1 MTKELSDFFKI
12 ISEGKKK
19 SVKEQ
24 NDNESLLSNEKV
36 SVTVKA
42 TELKDFF
49 SAINEEKRKL
59 KEQREKDQKKLEE
72 LETLLFSKGS
82 EPESQKSQTELE
94 PIDDVNDVEAYDIE
108 QVDQAIEKEKTER
121 EKKQE
126 ELEPIIESYDIEQLE
141 KEKEPNLEEI
151 KEKVQEAN
159 NFLLIEPSLVDQSAK
174 EISNPNI
181 IKVEEKPETK
191 DINPEDVIKELSKIS
206 KNSGVKLN
214 EDINDLEGLKKEFFK
229 FKELVSQQMS
239 SIGGGGSTKI
249 SNMDDVDVSAQQNG
263 FALKYNS
270 STGKYD
276 FGEVASDLSAVDQD
290 IVPDGNGTRS
300 LGSSAKRWKDI
311 FLSGQTINLGGA
323 TISSDGTGTVAV
335 SATGVTLPEGS
346 KAGTNKI
353 AVAVTGSGGAEQAAT
368 VVPFFTKSGGLTT
381 ANTNFNFNS
390 VVDDKFVYTGA
401 KTFTLANGSNL
412 ADSNITLFQ
421 F

>member
-1 MTKELSDFFKI
+1 MTKELQDFFKI
-12 ISEGKKK
+12 ISEGKKSSK
-19 SVKEQ
+19 KETE
-24 NDNESLLSNEKV
+24 NESLLSNEKV
-36 SVTVKA
+36 SVSVKA
-42 TELKDFF
+42 SELKDFF

-59 KEQREKDQKKLEE
+59 KEQQENDKKKLVQ
-72 LETLLFSKGS
+72 LEQLLFAK
-82 EPESQKSQTELE
+82 
-94 PIDDVNDVEAYDIE
+94 D
-108 QVDQAIEKEKTER
+108 KEKTES
-121 EKKQE
+121 EKSQE
-126 ELEPIIESYDIEQLE
+126 ELEPINDELDTESYDIEQLE

-151 KEKVQEAN
+151 REKVQEAN
-159 NFLLIEPSLVDQSAK
+159 NFLLIEPSLVDQAAG

-181 IKVEEKPETK
+181 IKVEEKPEVK
-191 DINPEDVIKELSKIS
+191 EINPEEVIKELSKIS
-206 KNSGVKLN
+206 KNTGVKLN

-229 FKELVSQQMS
+229 FKELVSQQMA

-249 SNMDDVDVSAQQNG
+249 SNMDDVDISAQQNG

-335 SATGVTLPEGS
+335 SATGVTLPSGS
-346 KAGTNKI
+346 KAGENKI
-353 AVAVTGSGGAEQAAT
+353 AVNVTGSGGVEQAAT
-368 VVPFFTKSGGLTT
+368 VVPFFSRSGGLSTS
-381 ANTNFNFNS
+381 NTNFNFNAT
-390 VVDDKFVYTGA
+390 VDDKFVYTGA
-401 KTFTLANGSNL
+401 KTFTLANGTTL

>member
-1 MTKELSDFFKI
+1 MTKELQDFFKI
-12 ISEGKKK
+12 ISEGKKSSK
-19 SVKEQ
+19 KETE
-24 NDNESLLSNEKV
+24 NESLLSNEKV
-36 SVTVKA
+36 SVSVKA
-42 TELKDFF
+42 SELKDFF

-59 KEQREKDQKKLEE
+59 KEQQENDKKKLVQ
-72 LETLLFSKGS
+72 LEQLLFAK
-82 EPESQKSQTELE
+82 
-94 PIDDVNDVEAYDIE
+94 D
-108 QVDQAIEKEKTER
+108 KEKTES
-121 EKKQE
+121 EKSQE
-126 ELEPIIESYDIEQLE
+126 ELEPINDELDTESYDIEQLE

-151 KEKVQEAN
+151 REKVQEAN
-159 NFLLIEPSLVDQSAK
+159 NFLLIEPSLVDQAAG

-181 IKVEEKPETK
+181 IKVEEKPEVK
-191 DINPEDVIKELSKIS
+191 EINPEEVIKELSKIS
-206 KNSGVKLN
+206 KNTGVKLN

-229 FKELVSQQMS
+229 FKELVSQQMA

-249 SNMDDVDVSAQQNG
+249 SNMDDVDILAQQNG

-335 SATGVTLPEGS
+335 SATGVTLPSGS
-346 KAGTNKI
+346 KAGDNKI
-353 AVAVTGSGGAEQAAT
+353 AVNVTGSGGVEQAAT
-368 VVPFFTKSGGLTT
+368 VVPFFSRSGGLSTT
-381 ANTNFNFNS
+381 NTNFNFNAT
-390 VVDDKFVYTGA
+390 VDDKFVYTGA
-401 KTFTLANGSNL
+401 KTFTLANGTTL

>member
-24 NDNESLLSNEKV
+24 NENESLLSNDKV

-49 SAINEEKRKL
+49 SAINEEKKKL
-59 KEQREKDQKKLEE
+59 KEQREKDQKKLQE
-72 LETLLFSKGS
+72 LETLLFAKEER
-82 EPESQKSQTELE
+82 EPESQKSQKDLE
-94 PIDDVNDVEAYDIE
+94 PIEQTWEDTEAYEIE
-108 QVDQAIEKEKTER
+108 ELDKQVEKE
-121 EKKQE
+121 Q
-126 ELEPIIESYDIEQLE
+126 Q
-141 KEKEPNLEEI
+141 EPNLDEI

-159 NFLLIEPSLVDQSAK
+159 NFLLIEPSLVDQAAS
-174 EISNPNI
+174 EIANPNI

-191 DINPEDVIKELSKIS
+191 DIDPQDVIRELSKIS
-206 KNSGVKLN
+206 KNTGVKLN

-249 SNMDDVDVSAQQNG
+249 SNMDDVDISAQQNG

-353 AVAVTGSGGAEQAAT
+353 AVAMTGSGGAEQAAT
-368 VVPFFTKSGGLTT
+368 VVPFFSKAGGLTS

>member
-1 MTKELSDFFKI
+1 MTKELTDFFKI

-59 KEQREKDQKKLEE
+59 KEQREKDQKKLQE
-72 LETLLFSKGS
+72 LETLLFSKEKQTES
-82 EPESQKSQTELE
+82 EKLQKELE

-108 QVDQAIEKEKTER
+108 QVEKEIQ
-121 EKKQE
+121 KQE
-126 ELEPIIESYDIEQLE
+126 E
-141 KEKEPNLEEI
+141 EPNLEEI

-181 IKVEEKPETK
+181 IKVEEKPEVK
-191 DINPEDVIKELSKIS
+191 DIDPEAVIKELSKIS
-206 KNSGVKLN
+206 KNTGVKLN

-335 SATGVTLPEGS
+335 SATGVPLPEGS

-353 AVAVTGSGGAEQAAT
+353 AVSVTGSGGTEQAAT

>member
-24 NDNESLLSNEKV
+24 NENESLLSNEKT

-49 SAINEEKRKL
+49 SAINEEKKKL
-59 KEQREKDQKKLEE
+59 KEQREKDKRKLAE
-72 LETLLFSKGS
+72 LEQLLFAK
-82 EPESQKSQTELE
+82 E
-94 PIDDVNDVEAYDIE
+94 
-108 QVDQAIEKEKTER
+108 EKEKPVSD
-121 EKKQE
+121 
-126 ELEPIIESYDIEQLE
+126 ELDTESYDIEELDKQIE
-141 KEKEPNLEEI
+141 KEQQEEEPNLDQI
-151 KEKVQEAN
+151 KKAVQEAN
-159 NFLLIEPSLVDQSAK
+159 QVLLTEPSLVDQAAG

-191 DINPEDVIKELSKIS
+191 EIDPQDVIKELSKIS
-206 KNSGVKLN
+206 KNTGVKLN

-229 FKELVSQQMS
+229 FKELVSQQMAS
-239 SIGGGGSTKI
+239 MGGGGSTKI
-249 SNMDDVDVSAQQNG
+249 SNMDDVDISAQQNG

-353 AVAVTGSGGAEQAAT
+353 AVSVTGSGGTEQAAT

>member
-1 MTKELSDFFKI
+1 MTKELTDFFKI

-59 KEQREKDQKKLEE
+59 KEQREKDQKKLQE
-72 LETLLFSKGS
+72 LETLLFSKEKQTES
-82 EPESQKSQTELE
+82 EKLQKELE

-108 QVDQAIEKEKTER
+108 QVEKEIQ
-121 EKKQE
+121 KQE
-126 ELEPIIESYDIEQLE
+126 E
-141 KEKEPNLEEI
+141 EPNLEEI

-181 IKVEEKPETK
+181 IKVEEKPEVK
-191 DINPEDVIKELSKIS
+191 DIDPEAVIKELSKIS
-206 KNSGVKLN
+206 KNTGVKLN

>member
-1 MTKELSDFFKI
+1 MTKELTDFFKI

-59 KEQREKDQKKLEE
+59 KEQREKDQKKLQE
-72 LETLLFSKGS
+72 LETLLFSKEKQTES
-82 EPESQKSQTELE
+82 EKLQKELE
-94 PIDDVNDVEAYDIE
+94 PIEDDLD
-108 QVDQAIEKEKTER
+108 T
-121 EKKQE
+121 
-126 ELEPIIESYDIEQLE
+126 ESYDIEELDKQIK
-141 KEKEPNLEEI
+141 KEQEEPNLEEI

-181 IKVEEKPETK
+181 IKVEEKPEIK
-191 DINPEDVIKELSKIS
+191 DIDPEAVIKELSKIS
-206 KNSGVKLN
+206 KNTGVKLN

-335 SATGVTLPEGS
+335 SATGVTLPEGA

-353 AVAVTGSGGAEQAAT
+353 AVSVTGSGGTEQAAT

-412 ADSNITLFQ
+412 ADSNITLIQ

>member
-1 MTKELSDFFKI
+1 MTKELKDFFKI
-12 ISEGKKK
+12 ISEGKKSNK
-19 SVKEQ
+19 KETE
-24 NDNESLLSNEKV
+24 NESLLSNEKV
-36 SVTVKA
+36 SVSVKA
-42 TELKDFF
+42 SELKDFF
-49 SAINEEKRKL
+49 SAINEEKKKL
-59 KEQREKDQKKLEE
+59 KEQQENDKKKLIQ
-72 LETLLFSKGS
+72 LEQLLFAK
-82 EPESQKSQTELE
+82 
-94 PIDDVNDVEAYDIE
+94 D
-108 QVDQAIEKEKTER
+108 KEKTES
-121 EKKQE
+121 EKSQE
-126 ELEPIIESYDIEQLE
+126 ELEPISDDLDTESYDIEQLE

-151 KEKVQEAN
+151 REKVQEAN
-159 NFLLIEPSLVDQSAK
+159 NFLLIEPSLVDQAAG

-181 IKVEEKPETK
+181 IKVEQKPEVK
-191 DINPEDVIKELSKIS
+191 EINPEEVIKELSKIS
-206 KNSGVKLN
+206 KNTGVKLN

-229 FKELVSQQMS
+229 FKELVSQQMA

-249 SNMDDVDVSAQQNG
+249 SNMDDVDISAQQNG

-300 LGSSAKRWKDI
+300 LGTSAKRWKDI

-335 SATGVTLPEGS
+335 SATGVTLPSGS
-346 KAGTNKI
+346 KAGDNKI

-368 VVPFFTKSGGLTT
+368 VIPFFSKSGGLTT
-381 ANTNFNFNS
+381 PNTNFNFNS

>member
-1 MTKELSDFFKI
+1 MTKELQDFFKI
-12 ISEGKKK
+12 ISEGKKSSK
-19 SVKEQ
+19 KETE
-24 NDNESLLSNEKV
+24 NESLLSNEKV
-36 SVTVKA
+36 SVSVKA
-42 TELKDFF
+42 SELKDFF

-59 KEQREKDQKKLEE
+59 KEQQENDKKKLVQ
-72 LETLLFSKGS
+72 LEQLLFAK
-82 EPESQKSQTELE
+82 
-94 PIDDVNDVEAYDIE
+94 D
-108 QVDQAIEKEKTER
+108 KEKTES
-121 EKKQE
+121 EKSQE
-126 ELEPIIESYDIEQLE
+126 ELEPINDELDTESYDIEQLE

-151 KEKVQEAN
+151 REKVQEAN
-159 NFLLIEPSLVDQSAK
+159 NFLLIEPSLVDQAAG

-181 IKVEEKPETK
+181 IKVEEKPEVK
-191 DINPEDVIKELSKIS
+191 EINPEEVIKELSKIS
-206 KNSGVKLN
+206 KNTGVKLN

-229 FKELVSQQMS
+229 FKELVSQQMAS
-239 SIGGGGSTKI
+239 MGGGGSTKI
-249 SNMDDVDVSAQQNG
+249 SNMDDVDISAQQNG

-335 SATGVTLPEGS
+335 SATGVTLPSGS
-346 KAGTNKI
+346 KAGDNKI
-353 AVAVTGSGGAEQAAT
+353 AVNVTGSGGVEQAAT
-368 VVPFFTKSGGLTT
+368 VVPFFSRSGVLST
-381 ANTNFNFNS
+381 ANTNFNFNAT
-390 VVDDKFVYTGA
+390 VDDKFVYTGA
-401 KTFTLANGSNL
+401 KTFTLANGTTL

>member
-1 MTKELSDFFKI
+1 MTKELSDFFKL

-24 NDNESLLSNEKV
+24 NENESLLSNDKV

-49 SAINEEKRKL
+49 SAMNEEKKRL
-59 KEQREKDQKKLEE
+59 KEQRETDQKKLLQ
-72 LETLLFSKGS
+72 LEKLLFAKEEKES
-82 EPESQKSQTELE
+82 ESEKSQKDLE
-94 PIDDVNDVEAYDIE
+94 PIENELDTEAYDIE
-108 QVDQAIEKEKTER
+108 ELDKQIKKE
-121 EKKQE
+121 Q
-126 ELEPIIESYDIEQLE
+126 
-141 KEKEPNLEEI
+141 EPNLDEI
-151 KEKVQEAN
+151 KEAVHQAN
-159 NFLLIEPSLVDQSAK
+159 QVLLTEPSLVDQAAG
-174 EISNPNI
+174 EIANPNI

-191 DINPEDVIKELSKIS
+191 DINPQDVFKELSKIS
-206 KNSGVKLN
+206 KNTGVKLN

-249 SNMDDVDVSAQQNG
+249 SQMDDVNISAQQNG
-263 FALKYNS
+263 YALKYNS
-270 STGKYD
+270 TTGKYD

-290 IVPDGNGTRS
+290 IIPDGNGTRS
-300 LGSSAKRWKDI
+300 LGSASKRFKEI
-311 FLSGQTINLGGA
+311 FLAGETINLGGA

-368 VVPFFTKSGGLTT
+368 IVPFFTKAGGLSSS
-381 ANTNFNFNS
+381 NTSFNFNS

-401 KTFTLANGSNL
+401 KTFTLSNGSNL

>member
-1 MTKELSDFFKI
+1 MTKELTDFFKI

-59 KEQREKDQKKLEE
+59 KEQRETDQKKLQE
-72 LETLLFSKGS
+72 LETLLFSKEKQTES
-82 EPESQKSQTELE
+82 EKLQKELE
-94 PIDDVNDVEAYDIE
+94 PIDDVLDTEAYDIE
-108 QVDQAIEKEKTER
+108 QIK
-121 EKKQE
+121 
-126 ELEPIIESYDIEQLE
+126 
-141 KEKEPNLEEI
+141 KEKEEPNLDEI

-206 KNSGVKLN
+206 KNTGVKLN
-214 EDINDLEGLKKEFFK
+214 EDINTLEGLKKEFTK
-229 FKELVSQQMS
+229 FKELVSQQLS

-290 IVPDGNGTRS
+290 IIPDGNGTRS
-300 LGSSAKRWKDI
+300 LGSNTKRFKDI

>member
-1 MTKELSDFFKI
+1 
-12 ISEGKKK
+12 
-19 SVKEQ
+19 
-24 NDNESLLSNEKV
+24 
-36 SVTVKA
+36 
-42 TELKDFF
+42 
-49 SAINEEKRKL
+49 
-59 KEQREKDQKKLEE
+59 
-72 LETLLFSKGS
+72 
-82 EPESQKSQTELE
+82 
-94 PIDDVNDVEAYDIE
+94 
-108 QVDQAIEKEKTER
+108 
-121 EKKQE
+121 
-126 ELEPIIESYDIEQLE
+126 
-141 KEKEPNLEEI
+141 
-151 KEKVQEAN
+151 
-159 NFLLIEPSLVDQSAK
+159 
-174 EISNPNI
+174 
-181 IKVEEKPETK
+181 
-191 DINPEDVIKELSKIS
+191 
-206 KNSGVKLN
+206 
-214 EDINDLEGLKKEFFK
+214 
-229 FKELVSQQMS
+229 
-239 SIGGGGSTKI
+239 
-249 SNMDDVDVSAQQNG
+249 MDDVDISAQQNG

>member
-1 MTKELSDFFKI
+1 MTKELQDFFKI
-12 ISEGKKK
+12 ISEGKKSSK
-19 SVKEQ
+19 KETE
-24 NDNESLLSNEKV
+24 NESLLSNEKV
-36 SVTVKA
+36 SVSVKA
-42 TELKDFF
+42 SELKDFF

-59 KEQREKDQKKLEE
+59 KEQQENDKKKLVQ
-72 LETLLFSKGS
+72 LEQLLFAK
-82 EPESQKSQTELE
+82 
-94 PIDDVNDVEAYDIE
+94 D
-108 QVDQAIEKEKTER
+108 KEKTES
-121 EKKQE
+121 EKSQE
-126 ELEPIIESYDIEQLE
+126 ELEPINDELDTESYDIEQLE

-151 KEKVQEAN
+151 REKVQEAN
-159 NFLLIEPSLVDQSAK
+159 NFLLIEPSLVDQAAG

-181 IKVEEKPETK
+181 IKVEEKPEVK
-191 DINPEDVIKELSKIS
+191 EINPEEVIKELSKIS
-206 KNSGVKLN
+206 KNTGVKLN

-229 FKELVSQQMS
+229 FKELVSQQMA

-249 SNMDDVDVSAQQNG
+249 SNMDDVDISAQQNG

-335 SATGVTLPEGS
+335 SATGVTLPSGS
-346 KAGTNKI
+346 KAGDNKI
-353 AVAVTGSGGAEQAAT
+353 AVNVTGSGGVEQAAT
-368 VVPFFTKSGGLTT
+368 VVPFFSRSGGLSTS
-381 ANTNFNFNS
+381 NTNFNFNAT
-390 VVDDKFVYTGA
+390 VDDKFVYTGA
-401 KTFTLANGSNL
+401 KTFTLANGTTL

>member
-24 NDNESLLSNEKV
+24 NDNESLLSNDKL

-49 SAINEEKRKL
+49 SAINEEKKKL
-59 KEQREKDQKKLEE
+59 KEQREKDQKKLQE
-72 LETLLFSKGS
+72 LETLLFTKDR
-82 EPESQKSQTELE
+82 EPESKKSQEQLE
-94 PIDDVNDVEAYDIE
+94 PIEDNWEDTESYEIE
-108 QVDQAIEKEKTER
+108 ELDKQVEKE
-121 EKKQE
+121 QE
-126 ELEPIIESYDIEQLE
+126 
-141 KEKEPNLEEI
+141 EPNLDEI

-159 NFLLIEPSLVDQSAK
+159 NFLLIEPSLVDQAAS
-174 EISNPNI
+174 EIANPNI

-191 DINPEDVIKELSKIS
+191 NINPEDVIKELSKIS
-206 KNSGVKLN
+206 KNTGVKLN
-214 EDINDLEGLKKEFFK
+214 EDINTLDGLKKEFSK
-229 FKELVSQQMS
+229 FKELVSQQLS

>member
-1 MTKELSDFFKI
+1 MTKELQDFFKI
-12 ISEGKKK
+12 ISEGKKSK
-19 SVKEQ
+19 TKKTE
-24 NDNESLLSNEKV
+24 NESFLSNDKV

-49 SAINEEKRKL
+49 SAINEEKKKL
-59 KEQREKDQKKLEE
+59 KEQRENDQKKLAQ
-72 LETLLFSKGS
+72 LESLLFAKER
-82 EPESQKSQTELE
+82 EPESEKSQKDLE
-94 PIDDVNDVEAYDIE
+94 PIEDNWEDTEAYEIE
-108 QVDQAIEKEKTER
+108 ELDKQVEKE
-121 EKKQE
+121 Q
-126 ELEPIIESYDIEQLE
+126 Q
-141 KEKEPNLEEI
+141 EPNLDQI
-151 KEKVQEAN
+151 KEAVQQAN
-159 NFLLIEPSLVDQSAK
+159 QVLLTEPSLVDQAAG

-181 IKVEEKPETK
+181 IKVEEKPKTK
-191 DINPEDVIKELSKIS
+191 DIDPQDVIRELSKIS
-206 KNSGVKLN
+206 KNTGVKLN

-263 FALKYNS
+263 FALKFNS

-290 IVPDGNGTRS
+290 IIPDGNGTRS
-300 LGSSAKRWKDI
+300 LGSSAKRFKDI

-346 KAGTNKI
+346 KAGSNKI

-368 VVPFFTKSGGLTT
+368 VVPFFTKSGGLST

-390 VVDDKFVYTGA
+390 VVDDKFVYTGS
-401 KTFTLANGSNL
+401 KTFTLANGSAL

>member
-24 NDNESLLSNEKV
+24 NENESLLSNDKV

-49 SAINEEKRKL
+49 SAINSEKKKL
-59 KEQREKDQKKLEE
+59 KEQRENDQKKLLQ
-72 LETLLFSKGS
+72 LEKLLFAKEERETES
-82 EPESQKSQTELE
+82 EKSQKDLE
-94 PIDDVNDVEAYDIE
+94 PIENELDTEAYDIE
-108 QVDQAIEKEKTER
+108 ELDKQIKKE
-121 EKKQE
+121 Q
-126 ELEPIIESYDIEQLE
+126 
-141 KEKEPNLEEI
+141 EPNLDEI
-151 KEKVQEAN
+151 KEAVHQAN
-159 NFLLIEPSLVDQSAK
+159 QVLLTEPSLVDQSAK
-174 EISNPNI
+174 EIASPNI

-191 DINPEDVIKELSKIS
+191 DINPQDVIRELSKIS
-206 KNSGVKLN
+206 KNTGVKLN

-249 SNMDDVDVSAQQNG
+249 SQMDDVNTSAQQNG
-263 FALKYNS
+263 YALKYNS
-270 STGKYD
+270 TTGKYD

-290 IVPDGNGTRS
+290 IIPDGNGTRS
-300 LGSSAKRWKDI
+300 LGSASKRFKEI
-311 FLSGQTINLGGA
+311 FLAGETINLGGA

-368 VVPFFTKSGGLTT
+368 IVPFFTKAGGLSSS
-381 ANTNFNFNS
+381 NTSFNFNS

>member
-24 NDNESLLSNEKV
+24 NENESLLSNDKV

-49 SAINEEKRKL
+49 SAINSEKKKL
-59 KEQREKDQKKLEE
+59 KEQRENDQKKLLQ
-72 LETLLFSKGS
+72 LEKLLFAKEEKES
-82 EPESQKSQTELE
+82 ESEKSQKDLE
-94 PIDDVNDVEAYDIE
+94 PIENELDTEAYDIE
-108 QVDQAIEKEKTER
+108 ELDKQIKKE
-121 EKKQE
+121 Q
-126 ELEPIIESYDIEQLE
+126 
-141 KEKEPNLEEI
+141 EPNLDEI
-151 KEKVQEAN
+151 KEAVHQAN
-159 NFLLIEPSLVDQSAK
+159 QVLLTEPSLVDQAAG
-174 EISNPNI
+174 EIANPNI

-191 DINPEDVIKELSKIS
+191 DINPQDVFKELSKIS
-206 KNSGVKLN
+206 KNTGVKLN

-249 SNMDDVDVSAQQNG
+249 SQMDDVNISAQQNG
-263 FALKYNS
+263 YALKYNS
-270 STGKYD
+270 TTGKYD

-290 IVPDGNGTRS
+290 IIPDGNGTRS
-300 LGSSAKRWKDI
+300 LGSASKRFKEI
-311 FLSGQTINLGGA
+311 FLAGETINLGGA

-346 KAGTNKI
+346 KAGINKI

-368 VVPFFTKSGGLTT
+368 VVPFFSKAGGLSS
-381 ANTNFNFNS
+381 ANTSFNFNS

-401 KTFTLANGSNL
+401 KTFTLSNGSNL

>member
-24 NDNESLLSNEKV
+24 NDNESLLSNDKL

-49 SAINEEKRKL
+49 SAINEEKKKL
-59 KEQREKDQKKLEE
+59 KEQREKDQKKLQE
-72 LETLLFSKGS
+72 LETLLFAKEKETES
-82 EPESQKSQTELE
+82 EKSQKELE
-94 PIDDVNDVEAYDIE
+94 PIEDDLD
-108 QVDQAIEKEKTER
+108 T
-121 EKKQE
+121 
-126 ELEPIIESYDIEQLE
+126 ESYDIEELDKQIK
-141 KEKEPNLEEI
+141 KEQEEPNLEEI

-181 IKVEEKPETK
+181 IKVEEKPEVK
-191 DINPEDVIKELSKIS
+191 DIDPEAVIKELSKIS
-206 KNSGVKLN
+206 KNTGVKLN

>member
-1 MTKELSDFFKI
+1 MTKELQDFFKI
-12 ISEGKKK
+12 ISEGKKSSK
-19 SVKEQ
+19 KETE
-24 NDNESLLSNEKV
+24 NESLLSNEKV
-36 SVTVKA
+36 SVSVKA
-42 TELKDFF
+42 SELKDFF

-59 KEQREKDQKKLEE
+59 KEQQENDKKKLVQ
-72 LETLLFSKGS
+72 LEQLLFAK
-82 EPESQKSQTELE
+82 
-94 PIDDVNDVEAYDIE
+94 D
-108 QVDQAIEKEKTER
+108 KEKTES
-121 EKKQE
+121 EKSQE
-126 ELEPIIESYDIEQLE
+126 ELEPINDELDTESYDIEQLE

-151 KEKVQEAN
+151 REKVQEAN
-159 NFLLIEPSLVDQSAK
+159 NFLLIEPSLVDQAAG

-181 IKVEEKPETK
+181 IKVEEKPEVK
-191 DINPEDVIKELSKIS
+191 EINPEEVIKELSKIS
-206 KNSGVKLN
+206 KNTGVKLN

-229 FKELVSQQMS
+229 FKELVSQQMAS
-239 SIGGGGSTKI
+239 MGGGGSTKI
-249 SNMDDVDVSAQQNG
+249 SNMDDVDISAQQNG
-263 FALKYNS
+263 FALKFNS

-335 SATGVTLPEGS
+335 SATGVTLPSGS
-346 KAGTNKI
+346 KAGENKI

-368 VVPFFTKSGGLTT
+368 VVPFFSRSGGLSTT
-381 ANTNFNFNS
+381 NTNFNFNAT
-390 VVDDKFVYTGA
+390 VDDKFVYTGA
-401 KTFTLANGSNL
+401 KTFTLANGTTL

>member
-1 MTKELSDFFKI
+1 MTKELTDFFKI

-59 KEQREKDQKKLEE
+59 KEQREKDQKKLQE
-72 LETLLFSKGS
+72 LETLLFSKEKQTES
-82 EPESQKSQTELE
+82 EKLQKELE
-94 PIDDVNDVEAYDIE
+94 PIEDDLD
-108 QVDQAIEKEKTER
+108 T
-121 EKKQE
+121 
-126 ELEPIIESYDIEQLE
+126 ESYDIEELDKQIK
-141 KEKEPNLEEI
+141 KEQEEPNLEEI

-181 IKVEEKPETK
+181 IKVEEKPEIK
-191 DINPEDVIKELSKIS
+191 DIDPEAVIKELSKIS
-206 KNSGVKLN
+206 KNTGVKLN

-353 AVAVTGSGGAEQAAT
+353 AVSVTGSGGTEQAAT

>member
-1 MTKELSDFFKI
+1 MTKELQDFFKI
-12 ISEGKKK
+12 ISEGKKSSK
-19 SVKEQ
+19 KETE
-24 NDNESLLSNEKV
+24 NESLLSNEKV
-36 SVTVKA
+36 SVSVKA
-42 TELKDFF
+42 SELKDFF

-59 KEQREKDQKKLEE
+59 KEQQENDKKKLVQ
-72 LETLLFSKGS
+72 LEQLLFAK
-82 EPESQKSQTELE
+82 
-94 PIDDVNDVEAYDIE
+94 D
-108 QVDQAIEKEKTER
+108 KEKTES
-121 EKKQE
+121 EKSQE
-126 ELEPIIESYDIEQLE
+126 ELEPINDELDTESYDIEQLE

-151 KEKVQEAN
+151 REKVQEAN
-159 NFLLIEPSLVDQSAK
+159 NFLLIEPSLVDQAAG

-181 IKVEEKPETK
+181 IKVEEKPEVK
-191 DINPEDVIKELSKIS
+191 EINPEEVIKELSKIS
-206 KNSGVKLN
+206 KNTGVKLN

-249 SNMDDVDVSAQQNG
+249 SNMDDVDISAQQDG
-263 FALKYNS
+263 FALKFNS

-335 SATGVTLPEGS
+335 SATGVTLPSGS
-346 KAGTNKI
+346 KAGDNKI
-353 AVAVTGSGGAEQAAT
+353 AVNVTGSGGVEQAAT
-368 VVPFFTKSGGLTT
+368 VVPFFSRSGGLSTT
-381 ANTNFNFNS
+381 NTNFNFNAT
-390 VVDDKFVYTGA
+390 VDEKFVYTGT
-401 KTFTLANGSNL
+401 KSFTLANGSAL
-412 ADSNITLFQ
+412 TDSNITLFQ

>member
-1 MTKELSDFFKI
+1 MTKELTDFFKI

-59 KEQREKDQKKLEE
+59 KEQRETDQKKLQE
-72 LETLLFSKGS
+72 LETLLFSKEKQTES
-82 EPESQKSQTELE
+82 EKLQKELE
-94 PIDDVNDVEAYDIE
+94 PIDDVLDTEAYDIE
-108 QVDQAIEKEKTER
+108 QIK
-121 EKKQE
+121 
-126 ELEPIIESYDIEQLE
+126 
-141 KEKEPNLEEI
+141 KEKEEPNLDEI

-206 KNSGVKLN
+206 KNTGVKLN
-214 EDINDLEGLKKEFFK
+214 EDINTLEGLKKEFTK
-229 FKELVSQQMS
+229 FKELVSQQLS

-290 IVPDGNGTRS
+290 IIPDGNGTRS
-300 LGSSAKRWKDI
+300 LGSSTKRFKDI
-311 FLSGQTINLGGA
+311 FLAGETINLGGA

-368 VVPFFTKSGGLTT
+368 VVPFFSKAGGLSS
-381 ANTNFNFNS
+381 ANTSFNFNS

>member
-24 NDNESLLSNEKV
+24 NENESLLSNEKT

-49 SAINEEKRKL
+49 SAINEEKKKL
-59 KEQREKDQKKLEE
+59 KEQREKDKRKLAE
-72 LETLLFSKGS
+72 LEQLLFAK
-82 EPESQKSQTELE
+82 E
-94 PIDDVNDVEAYDIE
+94 
-108 QVDQAIEKEKTER
+108 EKEKPVSD
-121 EKKQE
+121 
-126 ELEPIIESYDIEQLE
+126 ELDTESYDIEELDKQIE
-141 KEKEPNLEEI
+141 KEQQEEEPNLDQI
-151 KEKVQEAN
+151 KEAVQEAN
-159 NFLLIEPSLVDQSAK
+159 QVLLTEPSLVDQAAG

-191 DINPEDVIKELSKIS
+191 DIDPQDVIKELSKIS
-206 KNSGVKLN
+206 KNTGVKLN

-249 SNMDDVDVSAQQNG
+249 SQMDDVSTSGQQNG

-270 STGKYD
+270 STNSYD

-290 IVPDGNGTRS
+290 IIPDANNTRS
-300 LGSSAKRWKDI
+300 LGSSSLRWKDL

-323 TISSDGTGTVAV
+323 TISSDGTGTVSV
-335 SATGVTLPEGS
+335 SATGVELPAGS
-346 KAGTNKI
+346 KSGDNKL
-353 AVAVTGSGGAEQAAT
+353 AVVAVDSRGAEQAAQ
-368 VVPFFTKSGGLTT
+368 VVPFFTKAGGLTT
-381 ANTNFNFNS
+381 ANTNFSFNATI
-390 VVDDKFVYTGA
+390 DEKFVFTGS
-401 KTFTLANGSNL
+401 KSFTLANGSSL
-412 ADSNITLFQ
+412 TDSAITLFQ

>member
-1 MTKELSDFFKI
+1 MTKELTDFFKI

-59 KEQREKDQKKLEE
+59 KEQREKDQKKLQE
-72 LETLLFSKGS
+72 LETLLFSKEKQTES
-82 EPESQKSQTELE
+82 EKLQKELE

-108 QVDQAIEKEKTER
+108 QVEKEIQ
-121 EKKQE
+121 KQE
-126 ELEPIIESYDIEQLE
+126 E
-141 KEKEPNLEEI
+141 EPNLEEI

-181 IKVEEKPETK
+181 IKVEEKPEVK
-191 DINPEDVIKELSKIS
+191 DIDPEAVIKELSKIS
-206 KNSGVKLN
+206 KNTGVKLN

-249 SNMDDVDVSAQQNG
+249 SNMDDVDISAQQNG

-276 FGEVASDLSAVDQD
+276 VGEVASDLSAVDQD

-353 AVAVTGSGGAEQAAT
+353 AVSVTGSGGTEQAAT
-368 VVPFFTKSGGLTT
+368 VIPFFTKSGGLTT

>member
-1 MTKELSDFFKI
+1 MTKELSDFFKL

-19 SVKEQ
+19 SVKEH
-24 NDNESLLSNEKV
+24 NENESLLSNDKV

-49 SAINEEKRKL
+49 SAINEEKKKL
-59 KEQREKDQKKLEE
+59 KEQRENDQKKLAQ
-72 LETLLFSKGS
+72 LESLLFAKEER
-82 EPESQKSQTELE
+82 EPESQKSQKDLE
-94 PIDDVNDVEAYDIE
+94 PIEQTWEDTEAYEIE
-108 QVDQAIEKEKTER
+108 ELDKQVEKE
-121 EKKQE
+121 Q
-126 ELEPIIESYDIEQLE
+126 Q
-141 KEKEPNLEEI
+141 EPNLDEI
-151 KEKVQEAN
+151 KEAVQQAN
-159 NFLLIEPSLVDQSAK
+159 QVLLTEPSLVDQSAK
-174 EISNPNI
+174 EIASPNI

-191 DINPEDVIKELSKIS
+191 DIDPQDVIRELSKIS
-206 KNSGVKLN
+206 KNTGVKLN
-214 EDINDLEGLKKEFFK
+214 EDINTLEGLKKEFFK

-249 SNMDDVDVSAQQNG
+249 SQMDDVNTSAQQNG

-276 FGEVASDLSAVDQD
+276 FGAVASDLSAVDQD
-290 IVPDGNGTRS
+290 IIPDGNGTRS
-300 LGSSAKRWKDI
+300 LGSSSKRFKDI
-311 FLSGQTINLGGA
+311 FLAGETINLGGA

-368 VVPFFTKSGGLTT
+368 VVPFFSKAGGLSS
-381 ANTNFNFNS
+381 ANTSFNFNS

>member
-24 NDNESLLSNEKV
+24 NDNESLLSNDKL

-49 SAINEEKRKL
+49 SAINEEKKKL
-59 KEQREKDQKKLEE
+59 KEQREKDQKKLQE
-72 LETLLFSKGS
+72 LETLLFTKDR
-82 EPESQKSQTELE
+82 EPESKKSQEQLE
-94 PIDDVNDVEAYDIE
+94 PIEDNWEDTESYEIE
-108 QVDQAIEKEKTER
+108 ELDKQVEKE
-121 EKKQE
+121 QE
-126 ELEPIIESYDIEQLE
+126 
-141 KEKEPNLEEI
+141 EPNLDEI

-159 NFLLIEPSLVDQSAK
+159 NFLLIEPSLVEQAAS
-174 EISNPNI
+174 EIGNPNI

-191 DINPEDVIKELSKIS
+191 NINPEDVIKELSKIS
-206 KNSGVKLN
+206 KNTGVKLN
-214 EDINDLEGLKKEFFK
+214 EDINTLDGLKKEFTK
-229 FKELVSQQMS
+229 FKELVSQQLS
-239 SIGGGGSTKI
+239 SMGGGGSTKI

-353 AVAVTGSGGAEQAAT
+353 AVSVTGSGGTEQAAT

>member
-1 MTKELSDFFKI
+1 MTKELQDFFKI
-12 ISEGKKK
+12 ISEGKKSSK
-19 SVKEQ
+19 KETE
-24 NDNESLLSNEKV
+24 NESLLSNEKV
-36 SVTVKA
+36 SVSVKA
-42 TELKDFF
+42 SELKDFF

-59 KEQREKDQKKLEE
+59 KEQQENDKKKLIQ
-72 LETLLFSKGS
+72 LEQLLFAK
-82 EPESQKSQTELE
+82 
-94 PIDDVNDVEAYDIE
+94 D
-108 QVDQAIEKEKTER
+108 KEKTES
-121 EKKQE
+121 EKSQE
-126 ELEPIIESYDIEQLE
+126 ELEPINDELDTESYDIEQLE

-151 KEKVQEAN
+151 REKVQEAN
-159 NFLLIEPSLVDQSAK
+159 NFLLIEPSLVDQAAG

-181 IKVEEKPETK
+181 IKVEEKPEVK
-191 DINPEDVIKELSKIS
+191 EINPEEVIKELSKIS
-206 KNSGVKLN
+206 KNTGVKLN

-335 SATGVTLPEGS
+335 SATGVTLPSGS
-346 KAGTNKI
+346 KAGDNKI
-353 AVAVTGSGGAEQAAT
+353 AVNVTGSGGVEQAAT
-368 VVPFFTKSGGLTT
+368 VVPFFSRSGGLSTT
-381 ANTNFNFNS
+381 NTNFNFNAT
-390 VVDDKFVYTGA
+390 VDDKFVYTGA
-401 KTFTLANGSNL
+401 KTFTLANGTTL

>member
-1 MTKELSDFFKI
+1 MTKELQDFFKI
-12 ISEGKKK
+12 ISEGKKSSK
-19 SVKEQ
+19 KETE
-24 NDNESLLSNEKV
+24 NESLLSNEKV

-59 KEQREKDQKKLEE
+59 KEQREKDQKKLQE
-72 LETLLFSKGS
+72 LETLLFSKEKQTES
-82 EPESQKSQTELE
+82 EKLQKELE

-108 QVDQAIEKEKTER
+108 QVEKEIQ
-121 EKKQE
+121 KQE
-126 ELEPIIESYDIEQLE
+126 E
-141 KEKEPNLEEI
+141 EPNLEEI

-181 IKVEEKPETK
+181 IKVEEKPQVK
-191 DINPEDVIKELSKIS
+191 DIDPEAVIKELSKIS
-206 KNSGVKLN
+206 KNTGVKLN

-229 FKELVSQQMS
+229 FKELVSQQMA

-335 SATGVTLPEGS
+335 SATGVTLPSGS
-346 KAGTNKI
+346 KAGDNKI
-353 AVAVTGSGGAEQAAT
+353 AVNVTGSGGVEQAAT
-368 VVPFFTKSGGLTT
+368 VVPFFSKSGGLST
-381 ANTNFNFNS
+381 ANTNFNFNAT
-390 VVDDKFVYTGA
+390 VDDKFVYTGA